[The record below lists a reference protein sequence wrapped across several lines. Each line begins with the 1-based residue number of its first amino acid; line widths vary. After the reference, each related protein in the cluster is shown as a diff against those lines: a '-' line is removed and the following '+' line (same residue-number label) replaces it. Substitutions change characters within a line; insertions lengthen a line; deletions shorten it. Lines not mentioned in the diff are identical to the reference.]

1 MKNDIIFDKIFLS
14 LIISIILTS
23 STKGQNS
30 RCLYL
35 LSESEVYNFYY
46 LKSDYNE
53 NKYI

>member
-14 LIISIILTS
+14 FIISIILTS
-23 STKGQNS
+23 SIKGQNS